1 MNDTPVTL
9 ANTLTTLP
17 VLATPT
23 HNLPVAAEAPAA
35 TPAAP
40 ANAVDEAVAKRMAEI
55 DIRDT
60 GTIISFGSAAQAG
73 LQEIS
78 RSMLGDVR
86 NKDLGPAGEGLN
98 SMVTVLRGFKVE
110 DNDLSNKQG
119 FIAKMMGK
127 AAPIARFKAKFDKVQ
142 AQIDEIATNLERH
155 QLTLLK
161 DIQALDRL
169 YAETLSFYDQLAI
182 YIAAGEAKIAEIET
196 VAIPEKQREMEAA
209 NESDQLIAASE
220 LRDLQ
225 SIRDDLERRVHDLK
239 LTRQV
244 TMQSLPSIRLVQE
257 NDKSLVAKITS
268 TLKNTVPLWETQLAQ
283 AITIQRAANAARDVK
298 AASDLTNELLTANAS
313 NLRQA
318 NTAIRTEME
327 RGIFD
332 VEAIRKAN
340 EELIG
345 TIEDSLR
352 IADEGKAK
360 RAAAEQE
367 LIRMETDLRNTLVAA
382 KAPARAAA
390 N

>member
-1 MNDTPVTL
+1 MSETTVTQET
-9 ANTLTTLP
+9 TLTTLP
-17 VLATPT
+17 VLA
-23 HNLPVAAEAPAA
+23 APAA
-35 TPAAP
+35 ALPVPAQVPAPAAGEDD
-40 ANAVDEAVAKRMAEI
+40 ATDQAIARRVAEI
-55 DIRDT
+55 DIRDS
-60 GTIISFGSAAQAG
+60 GSIIAFGSAAQAG

-86 NKDLGPAGEGLN
+86 NKDLGPAGEGLS

-110 DNDLSNKQG
+110 DNDLKGERSLLDKL
-119 FIAKMMGK
+119 MGK
-127 AAPIARFKAKFDKVQ
+127 AAPVARFKAKFDKVQ

-161 DIQALDRL
+161 DVKSLDRL
-169 YAETLSFYDQLAI
+169 YAETLAFYDELAL

-196 VAIPEKQREMEAA
+196 VAIPEKTREMERAS
-209 NESDQLIAASE
+209 ESDQLIAASE
-220 LRDLQ
+220 LRDLT
-225 SIRDDLERRVHDLK
+225 SIRDDLERRVHDMK

-257 NDKSLVAKITS
+257 NDKSLIAKITS

-283 AITIQRAANAARDVK
+283 AITIQRAANAARDVR
-298 AASDLTNELLTANAS
+298 AASDLTNDLLTANAA

-327 RGIFD
+327 RGVFD
-332 VEAIRKAN
+332 VAAIRKAN

-352 IADEGKAK
+352 LADEGKAR

-367 LIRMETDLRNTLVAA
+367 LVQMESDLRTSLIAA
-382 KAPARAAA
+382 KAPARTVAE
-390 N
+390 

>member
-1 MNDTPVTL
+1 MRLMPMQPRADWKQL
-9 ANTLTTLP
+9 AEDDA
-17 VLATPT
+17 VHDDATDQ
-23 HNLPVAAEAPAA
+23 AIA
-35 TPAAP
+35 
-40 ANAVDEAVAKRMAEI
+40 RRIAEI
-55 DIRDT
+55 DFRDS
-60 GTIISFGSAAQAG
+60 GSIVAFGSAAQSA

-86 NKDLGPAGEGLN
+86 NKDLGPAGEGLT

-110 DNDLSNKQG
+110 DNDLKGERSFLDKL
-119 FIAKMMGK
+119 MGK
-127 AAPIARFKAKFDKVQ
+127 AAPVARFKAKFDKVQ

-161 DIQALDRL
+161 DVKSLDRL
-169 YAETLSFYDQLAI
+169 YAETLAFYDELAL

-196 VAIPEKQREMEAA
+196 VAIPEKTREMERA

-225 SIRDDLERRVHDLK
+225 SIRDDLERRVHDMK

-257 NDKSLVAKITS
+257 NDKSLIAKITS
-268 TLKNTVPLWETQLAQ
+268 TLTNTVPLWENQLAQ
-283 AITIQRAANAARDVK
+283 AITIQRAANAARDVR
-298 AASDLTNELLTANAS
+298 AASDLTNDLLTANAA

-318 NTAIRTEME
+318 NTAIRSEME
-327 RGIFD
+327 RGVFD
-332 VEAIRKAN
+332 VAAIRKAN
-340 EELIG
+340 DELIG

-360 RAAAEQE
+360 RAEAEQE
-367 LIRMETDLRNTLVAA
+367 LVRMEADLRTALTSA
-382 KAPARAAA
+382 KAPARPAAD
-390 N
+390 